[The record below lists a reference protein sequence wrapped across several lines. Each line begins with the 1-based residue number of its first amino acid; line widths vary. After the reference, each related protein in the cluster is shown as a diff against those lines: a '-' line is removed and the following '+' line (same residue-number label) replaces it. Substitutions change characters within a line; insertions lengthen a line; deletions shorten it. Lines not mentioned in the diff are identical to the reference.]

1 MNESGLGEPGE
12 PGERSCVEHGN
23 AWVASLASRALLV
36 VVLLAGGLAA
46 SAAAGEAGEP
56 KPRVHVDARPGD
68 HDLVND
74 WLREALPGLVET
86 YQQLHAHP
94 ELSLEE
100 TETAAFVADALEAA
114 GYQVTRGLG
123 GNGVVG
129 VLGHGTGPTLLIRGD
144 MDGLP
149 VTEATGLAYASEARS
164 QRPDGTQ
171 VGVMHA
177 CGHDVHTTALV
188 AVARFLAAVQSS
200 WAGTLVIVAQ
210 PAEELGKGA
219 RMLIEDG
226 LFERFPVPD
235 YTLALHVDANLPAG
249 RIGFVSGWAAAN
261 VDSVDISIRGR
272 GGHGARPHSTVDPI
286 VTAAHLIT
294 ALQTLVSR
302 RIDPVN
308 PAVVTVGS
316 IHGGSK
322 HNVIPDVVELQL
334 TVRSYS
340 DVVRAQLLDGI
351 RQLTVDICKTFQC
364 PEPPTIRVKDEFTPA
379 MYNDPELVRAAVGI
393 FRGFLPPDDVFELPA
408 AMGGEDFGRYAR
420 KLGVP
425 GFLFR
430 LGSVEAGQWEA
441 SLRPG
446 AAPLPSLH
454 SSRYAPDPAPTLE
467 TGVAAMS
474 RLALAL
480 LQRP

>member
-1 MNESGLGEPGE
+1 MSSTNSLLSAVSAWLLAAPLGWGL
-12 PGERSCVEHGN
+12 
-23 AWVASLASRALLV
+23 ALLLASLSAE
-36 VVLLAGGLAA
+36 GTA
-46 SAAAGEAGEP
+46 SAQFVGP
-56 KPRVHVDARPGD
+56 PSSRVRVDPRPED
-68 HDLVND
+68 HDQVD
-74 WLREALPGLVET
+74 GWLREALPGLVER
-86 YQQLHAHP
+86 YQELHAHP

-100 TETAAFVADALEAA
+100 SETAEFVATSLEEA
-114 GYQVTRGLG
+114 GYLVTRGVG

-129 VLGHGTGPTLLIRGD
+129 VLGNGTGPTLLIRGD

-149 VTEATGLAYASEARS
+149 VTEQTGLAYASQVTS
-164 QRPDGTQ
+164 QRPDGTR

-177 CGHDVHTTALV
+177 CGHDIHTTGLV
-188 AVARFLAAVQSS
+188 AVARFLAAARSA
-200 WAGTLVIVAQ
+200 WLGTLVMIAQ
-210 PAEELGKGA
+210 PAEELGQGA
-219 RMLIEDG
+219 RKMIEDG

-235 YTLALHVDANLPAG
+235 YTLALHVDASLPAG

-261 VDSVDISIRGR
+261 VDSVDIRIHGR

-286 VTAAHLIT
+286 VTAAHLVT

-322 HNVIPDVVELQL
+322 HNVIPDEVELQL

-340 DVVRAQLLDGI
+340 DSVRAQLLDGI
-351 RQLTVDICKTFQC
+351 RQLAVDTCRTFRC
-364 PEPPTIRVKDEFTPA
+364 PEPPTVHVKDEYTPA

-393 FRGFLPPDDVFELPA
+393 FRGFLPPDDVVELPA
-408 AMGGEDFGRYAR
+408 AMGGEDFGRYGR

-425 GFLFR
+425 SFQFR
-430 LGSVEAGQWEA
+430 LGSVEAGRWEA
-441 SLRPG
+441 SLRPD
-446 AAPLPSLH
+446 ATPLPSLH
-454 SSRYAPDPAPTLE
+454 SSRYQPDPVPTLE
-467 TGVAAMS
+467 TGVGAMS

-480 LQRP
+480 LARP